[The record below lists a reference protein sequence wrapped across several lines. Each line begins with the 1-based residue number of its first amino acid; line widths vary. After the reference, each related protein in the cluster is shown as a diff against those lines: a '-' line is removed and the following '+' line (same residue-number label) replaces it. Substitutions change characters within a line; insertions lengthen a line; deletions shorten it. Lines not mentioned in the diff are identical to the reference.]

1 MSNYSGI
8 FDAIAILLFI
18 RSVERQKKLN
28 KSSIIDSRRSSNKD
42 KQRVKI
48 MSTKFP
54 KLLKDILKP
63 LPKNDRP
70 VLNTFSLCRAG

>member
-18 RSVERQKKLN
+18 RSVERQKKFN
-28 KSSIIDSRRSSNKD
+28 RSSIIDSRRSSNKN

-70 VLNTFSLCRAG
+70 VVNTFSLYRAG